1 MSWLYDAV
9 TMGDP
14 RQHQFEFCLWTLGII
29 RSLLKKRH
37 GIELSKSAVSRL
49 LRHLGLSPQRPIY
62 RCYKQ
67 DPKQIE
73 KYLNKTFPELVKIA
87 KKRGAEIYFVDEA
100 AVRSDSHRGTT
111 WGKLGQTPVVADGGG
126 RFGLKLISAVSPR
139 GDMRFGFIEDRMNS
153 AKFIDFLKKLRK
165 DAGRPVIVIADNAS
179 YHVSKS
185 VTEFA
190 IEPDNEVWVET
201 LPAYAPELNP
211 DEQVWNQAKRYLAKQ
226 FIETKEGMK
235 RQMKNILL
243 SIQKSPKLV
252 RSFFELA
259 GTRYAK
265 LAILN
270 AKISATIDI
279 LLTNPSDFKTEGL
292 VFNLIAQLLQFLS
305 QPAMKHRLKIWRISF
320 DVEKLPGLESLLI
333 LIPTRIEN
341 ICMHMQIWIGDP
353 IDRA

>member
-265 LAILN
+265 LAI
-270 AKISATIDI
+270 
-279 LLTNPSDFKTEGL
+279 
-292 VFNLIAQLLQFLS
+292 
-305 QPAMKHRLKIWRISF
+305 
-320 DVEKLPGLESLLI
+320 
-333 LIPTRIEN
+333 
-341 ICMHMQIWIGDP
+341 
-353 IDRA
+353 